1 MIARPGNIQFTGA
14 LPKTRSGKIIR
25 RFLRNLASGEEVVG
39 DATTME
45 DQSAAMNKPSEQQQ
59 FAICIANDN
68 CDDLQILKIYRL
80 LSDQKAA
87 EKSCVR
93 VIDDSGEDYLYP
105 ANCFIT
111 AEFSTAVTQRL
122 IAAIPC

>member
-1 MIARPGNIQFTGA
+1 M
-14 LPKTRSGKIIR
+14 
-25 RFLRNLASGEEVVG
+25 
-39 DATTME
+39 TTIK

-59 FAICIANDN
+59 FEICIANDN

-105 ANCFIT
+105 TTCFIA
-111 AEFSTAVTQRL
+111 AEFSTAVTQQL
-122 IAAIPC
+122 IAAIPY